1 METSSYVAPATEEPG
16 GGANAVHDDDERPG
30 KYASKFFL
38 GHSRRLSFNTNVF
51 VRYYVVDMLSNG
63 LGPLS
68 WIVAVPVFGRN
79 GAINMTYLPNNSL
92 KSWVVLTLMSL
103 LFQFFSLVPL
113 IETVLILTGVRTES
127 NYNIFSEGLMV
138 LVGMLIQPIPSG
150 VKYAFMQEQRFKTEV
165 LGPKVTARIVMNSD
179 SDTTTDAIGQWV
191 RPLPEG
197 VLRSEVIRSLWRS
210 GDPEDG
216 QRLGLTL
223 DKRRPID
230 RETGGGAEKSSFRL
244 GERISLERIMLG
256 VIRRQSGK
264 MQWQFNRK
272 FHPYIYFCAIAI
284 IVSVNPLYKRFILG
298 LPPFG
303 SDTLEVLASVAT
315 MFNLCLI
322 LMAGTVLRPLIC
334 ASGHLSRNRRIL
346 NDYTRLLLPSL
357 DIGKGWATRMKGGV
371 DGMGEC
377 DELGLLSRPV
387 PTVEITKRSIKVWA
401 RGREALLE
409 FGKVYWLRL
418 SIFVGC
424 LLIEVG
430 FLVLV
435 LFTQLIL
442 SLLLGTRMQISAF
455 VFIVAALLVIFVLL
469 FGLVVLEGMHTTRS
483 KKNLRTALLRTA
495 RHFSLSKAGAND
507 DAEGVES
514 ELRKV
519 AMEIESELVSHPV
532 KLLGMPLNFTM
543 LESLV
548 GAIVGMGLV
557 FYQVTINN

>member
-322 LMAGTVLRPLIC
+322 LIGGNCTSAIDMCEWSSISKSA
-334 ASGHLSRNRRIL
+334 NFE
-346 NDYTRLLLPSL
+346 RLHPAAAALARHR
-357 DIGKGWATRMKGGV
+357 KGLGDADEGWGGRDGGV
-371 DGMGEC
+371 
-377 DELGLLSRPV
+377 R
-387 PTVEITKRSIKVWA
+387 
-401 RGREALLE
+401 
-409 FGKVYWLRL
+409 
-418 SIFVGC
+418 
-424 LLIEVG
+424 
-430 FLVLV
+430 
-435 LFTQLIL
+435 
-442 SLLLGTRMQISAF
+442 
-455 VFIVAALLVIFVLL
+455 
-469 FGLVVLEGMHTTRS
+469 
-483 KKNLRTALLRTA
+483 
-495 RHFSLSKAGAND
+495 
-507 DAEGVES
+507 
-514 ELRKV
+514 
-519 AMEIESELVSHPV
+519 
-532 KLLGMPLNFTM
+532 
-543 LESLV
+543 
-548 GAIVGMGLV
+548 
-557 FYQVTINN
+557 